1 MPTFFTRLFKRKNKS
16 GQAGLNRSTDSSQI
30 SHACSFAFTNNDE
43 PAPITCSGRHHDGH
57 HVSNSDPSSDS
68 HSGDS
73 ASSSSSCD

>member
-1 MPTFFTRLFKRKNKS
+1 MATVFTRLFKRKNKS

-30 SHACSFAFTNNDE
+30 SHACSVAFTNNDE

-57 HVSNSDPSSDS
+57 HVSNSDLSSDS